1 MCSQEELEVHF
12 IATGTIP
19 INWFILSVSIHASN
33 NLFFVK
39 LNSFFVKIKTARSG
53 FIIYY

>member
-19 INWFILSVSIHASN
+19 INWFILSVSIHALN
-33 NLFFVK
+33 NIFLCEIKFI
-39 LNSFFVKIKTARSG
+39 FVKIKIARSG